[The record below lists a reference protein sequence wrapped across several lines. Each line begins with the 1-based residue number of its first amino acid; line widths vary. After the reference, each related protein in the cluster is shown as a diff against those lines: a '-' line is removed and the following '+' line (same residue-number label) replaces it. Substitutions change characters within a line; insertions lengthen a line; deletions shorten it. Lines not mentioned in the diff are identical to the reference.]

1 VGLSRPPGP
10 GPDQPLRVAVIGAGA
25 MAREHIKAFR
35 DVPGV
40 AIAGIWNR
48 TRAKAQLLAQQ
59 CGLPVVAGSID
70 DLYAQTRADLAIVAV
85 YETAINPIMKQAL
98 VHPWAIL
105 MEKPV
110 GLDVD
115 DGEDIAAAAKS
126 RQVYVGLN
134 RRFLAST
141 QAVLADL
148 AGDPA
153 PRFIHVQD
161 QQSLETA
168 KQIGHADI
176 VVRNWM
182 YANSIHLV
190 DYFCALGRGDITE
203 VTRVA
208 PWQPEHPGVVL
219 ARIAFASGDS
229 GLYEGIWNGPG
240 PWACS
245 VTTARRRWEMRPLEA
260 AQYQNAGERTLNPVS
275 PHAWDGDFKPGFRLQ
290 AQRVAGAVRGRGGNG
305 AVRLDDAMR
314 TMRLIGAIFA
324 R

>member
-1 VGLSRPPGP
+1 MNNSL
-10 GPDQPLRVAVIGAGA
+10 DQGGGRPLRLAILGAGA
-25 MAREHIKAFR
+25 MAREHIKAFL

-40 AIAGIWNR
+40 SIAEIWNR
-48 TRAKAQLLAQQ
+48 TRTKGQMLARQF
-59 CGLPVVAGSID
+59 GVPLVADSVE
-70 DLYAQTRADLAIVAV
+70 DLYVRTRADLAIVAV
-85 YETAINPIMKQAL
+85 YETAISPIMKQAL
-98 VHPWAIL
+98 AHPWAIL

-110 GLDVD
+110 GLDLQE
-115 DGEDIAAAAKS
+115 GEDIAAAAKS

-134 RRFLAST
+134 RRFLSST

-168 KQIGHADI
+168 RQIGHADI

-182 YANSIHLV
+182 YANSIHLI
-190 DYFCALGRGDITE
+190 DYFCSLGRGVITE
-203 VTRVA
+203 VARVA

-219 ARIAFASGDS
+219 TKIAFASGDI
-229 GLYEGIWNGPG
+229 GLYEEIWNGPG

-245 VTTARRRWEMRPLEA
+245 VTTPRRRWEMRPLELA
-260 AQYQNAGERTLNPVS
+260 KYQNAGERNLNPVS
-275 PHAWDGDFKPGFRLQ
+275 PHAWDSDFKPGFRLQ
-290 AQRVAGAVRGRGGNG
+290 AQRVTGAVRGNQG
-305 AVRLDDAMR
+305 AVVLDDALR
-314 TMRLIGAIFA
+314 TMRLIDAIFA